1 MIIAARNGKTTLASP
16 RPAGL
21 RRRELRCFHFL
32 QSNIYNVFA
41 TGAES
46 PLWRFERIE
55 YMPTIS
61 MFYGILIR
69 MYLGK
74 KEHNPPHIH
83 ALYQNKKAI
92 FDIKTGEKTEG
103 NLPKDKETLVS
114 AWLILHKEELLANWT
129 LAQNGELP
137 FNIEPLK

>member
-1 MIIAARNGKTTLASP
+1 M
-16 RPAGL
+16 L
-21 RRRELRCFHFL
+21 RVNAFYTSKNLL
-32 QSNIYNVFA
+32 NK
-41 TGAES
+41 
-46 PLWRFERIE
+46 FENIE
-55 YMPTIS
+55 YNNYMATIS

-83 ALYQNKKAI
+83 AIYQSKKAI

-103 NLPKDKETLVS
+103 NLPSDKEKLVS
-114 AWLILHKEELLANWT
+114 AWIILHKDELLADWE

-137 FNIEPLK
+137 YNIDPLK